1 MKIGIFPGSFNPV
14 HIGHLAIANY
24 VAEFE
29 GYDQIWFL
37 ITPQNPLKNKNG
49 LLDQNLR
56 LELIE
61 KSIKGYDKFKT
72 CTIEWNMPQPSYT
85 INTLQKL
92 RMTYPKDTF
101 ELIIGS
107 DNWET
112 IHRWKDY
119 QMILKNFKTLVYPR
133 KNVERVYI
141 KHPNV
146 RLCKGAP
153 EIEISSTFIREAIA
167 EGRDVRFYMPL
178 NTFEEVVKTELFK
191 RDEPEIP
198 EITDNEINL
207 DINMDIE

>member
-37 ITPQNPLKNKNG
+37 ITPQNPLKKKSD

-56 LELIE
+56 LSLIE
-61 KSIKGYDKFKT
+61 KSIEGYDKFKT
-72 CTIEWNMPQPSYT
+72 STIEWNMPQPSYT

-92 RMTYPKDTF
+92 RITHPHDSF

-119 QMILKNFKTLVYPR
+119 QVILKNFKTLVYPR
-133 KNVERVYI
+133 KDIERINI

-146 RLCKGAP
+146 RLCKNAP
-153 EIEISSTFIREAIA
+153 LVEISSTLIRDSIKQEK
-167 EGRDVRFYMPL
+167 DVRFYMPTG
-178 NTFEEVVKTELFK
+178 TFEEVVKTGFFT
-191 RDEPEIP
+191 PEVENDDP
-198 EITDNEINL
+198 DTL
-207 DINMDIE
+207 AIE